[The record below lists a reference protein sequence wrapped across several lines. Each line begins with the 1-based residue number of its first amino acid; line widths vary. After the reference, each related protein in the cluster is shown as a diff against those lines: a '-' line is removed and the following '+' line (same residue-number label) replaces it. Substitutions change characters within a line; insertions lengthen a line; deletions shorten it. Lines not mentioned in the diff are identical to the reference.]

1 MNSDRGPVAIVMALA
16 EEADA
21 LVLRLPRST
30 TSAHA
35 IKLHEGA
42 IEGASVALA
51 ICGIGKVASAMATQL
66 LCDTR
71 KPRAVLSICV
81 AGGTGD
87 GERGRVIVA
96 SGAVQHDFD
105 ARPLA
110 PGRGLI
116 PGFGGPIFHADKA
129 LADALQKAARVMVE
143 DAAAVQSGLVLSGDQ
158 IIASSSVRDGLLAE
172 FPGAACFD
180 METAAVAQVAG
191 SNGVAWGG
199 LRVTSDAADETFE
212 SDEVLAFGAGAAA
225 ELFERI
231 IRRLMKDMDR

>member
-1 MNSDRGPVAIVMALA
+1 MVGDRGPVAIVMALP
-16 EEADA
+16 EEAD
-21 LVLRLPRST
+21 VLARRLTRST
-30 TSAHA
+30 KSTRA
-35 IKLHEGA
+35 IKLYDGN

-51 ICGIGKVASAMATQL
+51 ICGMGKVASAMATQL
-66 LCDTR
+66 LCDAGT
-71 KPRAVLSICV
+71 PRAVLSIGL

-87 GERGRVIVA
+87 DERGGVIVA
-96 SGAVQHDFD
+96 AGAVQHDFD

-110 PGRGLI
+110 ADRGLI

-129 LADALQKAARVMVE
+129 LADALLHAARVEVE
-143 DAAAVQSGLVLSGDQ
+143 DAATVQSGLVLTGDQ

-191 SNGVAWGG
+191 CNGVAWGG

-212 SDEVLAFGAGAAA
+212 GDDGLAFGAGAAA
-225 ELFERI
+225 LLFERI

>member
-1 MNSDRGPVAIVMALA
+1 MALA
-16 EEADA
+16 EEAGA
-21 LVLRLPRST
+21 LTRRLPRST

-35 IKLHEGA
+35 IKLHEGP

-71 KPRAVLSICV
+71 KPRAVISIGV
-81 AGGTGD
+81 AGGAGD

-110 PGRGLI
+110 SGLGLI

-129 LADALQKAARVMVE
+129 LTDALLKAARAEVD
-143 DAAAVQSGLVLSGDQ
+143 DAAAVLSGLVLSGDQ
-158 IIASSSVRDGLLAE
+158 IIASSAVRDGLLAE

-225 ELFERI
+225 ELFDRI
-231 IRRLMKDMDR
+231 IRRLMKDLDR